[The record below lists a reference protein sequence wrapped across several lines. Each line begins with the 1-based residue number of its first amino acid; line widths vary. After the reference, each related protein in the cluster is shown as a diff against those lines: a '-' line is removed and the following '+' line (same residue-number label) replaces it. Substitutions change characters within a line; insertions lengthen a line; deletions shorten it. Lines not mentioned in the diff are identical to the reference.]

1 MINYSEEA
9 ENCSGLLPA
18 DKAFL
23 LIAQWRRIFDPC
35 QGSEWCI
42 PEVMNVN
49 SFRGISRSLTLL
61 VSPPA
66 LTPHNLWI
74 YYTSSQCLMA
84 LDCFADCLYIIQESC
99 KICDQHEKVTI
110 KRATAT
116 WEQKNTDL
124 IVFPSANKIEV
135 ACLFAC
141 FIERLI
147 RFDLSLIK
155 M

>member
-1 MINYSEEA
+1 
-9 ENCSGLLPA
+9 
-18 DKAFL
+18 
-23 LIAQWRRIFDPC
+23 
-35 QGSEWCI
+35 
-42 PEVMNVN
+42 
-49 SFRGISRSLTLL
+49 
-61 VSPPA
+61 
-66 LTPHNLWI
+66 
-74 YYTSSQCLMA
+74 MA
-84 LDCFADCLYIIQESC
+84 LDCFADCLYIIQESS

-116 WEQKNTDL
+116 WEQKNTDI
-124 IVFPSANKIEV
+124 IVFPSTYKIEV